1 MRRWNFAP
9 GCPFSACC
17 VSCVS
22 LDRPRDAWPRKR
34 GAMGNP
40 HPIDVHIG
48 NRLRQRRSFLGM
60 SQTALG
66 AAIGLSFQ
74 QIQKYERGVNRI
86 GATQL
91 FEVSRVLDVPVSFF
105 FENAGALSFKSRARK
120 TVMPMDDRETLHLV
134 RDFFRIGD

>member
-1 MRRWNFAP
+1 
-9 GCPFSACC
+9 
-17 VSCVS
+17 
-22 LDRPRDAWPRKR
+22 
-34 GAMGNP
+34 MGNP

-48 NRLRQRRSFLGM
+48 NRLRQRRSFVGM

-91 FEVSRVLDVPVSFF
+91 FEVARVLDVPVSFSSRTR
-105 FENAGALSFKSRARK
+105 APCRSSRAPGKPCCRWT
-120 TVMPMDDRETLHLV
+120 TVRRSTWSATSSGSAIVGSD
-134 RDFFRIGD
+134 

>member
-1 MRRWNFAP
+1 
-9 GCPFSACC
+9 
-17 VSCVS
+17 
-22 LDRPRDAWPRKR
+22 
-34 GAMGNP
+34 MGNP

-48 NRLRQRRSFLGM
+48 NRLRQRRSFVGM

-120 TVMPMDDRETLHLV
+120 TVLPMDDRETLHLV
-134 RDFFRIGD
+134 RDFFRIGDRRVRLSVARMVKAIALSSASRA